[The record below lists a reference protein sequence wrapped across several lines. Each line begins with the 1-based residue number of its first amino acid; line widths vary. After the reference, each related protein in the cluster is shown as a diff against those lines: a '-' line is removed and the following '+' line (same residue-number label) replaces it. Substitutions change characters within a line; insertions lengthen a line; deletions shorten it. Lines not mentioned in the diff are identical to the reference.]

1 MGVLQ
6 VCYIKTIIDWANRLI
21 GAYCTD
27 IDKKLSISQVI
38 SELLLHY
45 FIYCESF
52 SFEFPILTVKP
63 PLPGE
68 VPDEA

>member
-1 MGVLQ
+1 MMLEDDICSKSQ
-6 VCYIKTIIDWANRLI
+6 LL
-21 GAYCTD
+21 GAYCAY
-27 IDKKLSISQVI
+27 IDKKMSISPVF

-52 SFEFPILTVKP
+52 SFKFPILTAKP